1 MKNNYDDDGFP
12 LTRSPNDL
20 IYFTK
25 YLLLCH
31 ESIKDAQIY
40 VPDFLDSIIKKN
52 MSCIK
57 FIKTPNNKTP
67 LFNGGSENDL
77 SSFEKYLENLKLSKK
92 DKKFIMGGLFFAKSK
107 NQSLYFD
114 VGCPPEKNFSKNYQ
128 SGPLSFEYFLDG
140 NKIITN
146 CGFGNKISNKAE
158 LISRLTAS
166 QSTLTINDTSVTKFE
181 RSKLINK
188 IFGYSIKSTF
198 KTKELIFKNEDS
210 LIGSSISHDGYE
222 KDFGCIHKREVY
234 LDQVNNK
241 LKGIDHIFKKSDGIP
256 VRYCF
261 RFHLNPGLNAV
272 KTMSG
277 CSALI
282 QISKSKSLLFSI
294 KDEIIGIEKSVY
306 LGGKKY

>member
-1 MKNNYDDDGFP
+1 MGNLYFKLQSYKLDSNIETIINNGTFDFKKNLFENIISQCNHLKKNIRSEKNPLKRVEALTALILSGITFKDYEENYNIGVKELEKFVKNNYDDDGFP

-114 VGCPPEKNFSKNYQ
+114 VGCPPEKNFSKIINPAR
-128 SGPLSFEYFLDG
+128 SLLSIFWM
-140 NKIITN
+140 
-146 CGFGNKISNKAE
+146 
-158 LISRLTAS
+158 
-166 QSTLTINDTSVTKFE
+166 VTKSLRIAVSE
-181 RSKLINK
+181 TKYLTKLN
-188 IFGYSIKSTF
+188 
-198 KTKELIFKNEDS
+198 
-210 LIGSSISHDGYE
+210 
-222 KDFGCIHKREVY
+222 
-234 LDQVNNK
+234 
-241 LKGIDHIFKKSDGIP
+241 
-256 VRYCF
+256 
-261 RFHLNPGLNAV
+261 
-272 KTMSG
+272 
-277 CSALI
+277 
-282 QISKSKSLLFSI
+282 
-294 KDEIIGIEKSVY
+294 
-306 LGGKKY
+306 